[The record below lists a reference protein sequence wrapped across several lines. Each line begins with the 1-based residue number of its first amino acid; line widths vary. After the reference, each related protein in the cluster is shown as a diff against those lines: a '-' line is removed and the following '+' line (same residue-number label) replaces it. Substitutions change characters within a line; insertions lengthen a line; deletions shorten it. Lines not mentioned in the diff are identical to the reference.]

1 MVGGGGSETLVV
13 VNDALFL
20 TLFLFFS
27 VNWPLLNI
35 SMRLQYSER
44 DITREIAAVSKA
56 GGGLIILGPRRK
68 SIWLKNSFI
77 TNRATALFLSQK
89 L

>member
-1 MVGGGGSETLVV
+1 MVV

-35 SMRLQYSER
+35 SMSLQYSER

-56 GGGLIILGPRRK
+56 GGGLIILGPRRRK

-77 TNRATALFLSQK
+77 TNKATALFLSQK